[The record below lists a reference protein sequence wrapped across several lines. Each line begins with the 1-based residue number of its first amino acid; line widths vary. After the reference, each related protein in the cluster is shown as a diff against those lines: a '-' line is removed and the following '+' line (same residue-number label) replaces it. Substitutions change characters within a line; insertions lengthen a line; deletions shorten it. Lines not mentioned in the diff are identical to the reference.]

1 MSQFEFKAQNYP
13 DAPGVYRMLQSTDKT
28 LYIGKALNLK
38 KRLSQYFA
46 NKHDG
51 RYQLDLLINEVK
63 KIEIIVTNSERDA
76 LILENQLIKREK
88 PKFNI
93 RLKDD
98 KTYPYIRLS
107 NDDFPR
113 IEISRE
119 SKDGNYKNYG
129 PYTVVSVANH
139 LIDFISTHY
148 GLRRCPGIPLKKLD
162 KACLYEQ
169 IGQCS
174 GPCVSK
180 ISKEKYSETVKMAE
194 KILNGNM
201 KDVISDAKSKMD
213 AASEVLDYETAAKE
227 RDIWKSL
234 KNLNLDQTLEGG
246 HHESVDILSYS
257 QCRGWILLVILQ
269 IRGASLWNKDI
280 YEFNAI
286 GPLNEQLESFLLDY
300 YDHRDAP
307 ALIAIDDDPSPF
319 VLVQKIL
326 TERSKKKIVLR
337 QPKRGEL
344 KSWLTMARQNVRAEI
359 SCRDLT
365 GSFDSSSQ
373 LESIKREC
381 ELATKPITCIAMDAA
396 IFGKEEP
403 VVSVV
408 VFTNGKANKKLY
420 RKFIIKGE
428 YLGDIYYIEEALSR
442 WMNRFYNEIKPD
454 LFLIDGGDQQL
465 DVCSGVLK
473 EYNIE
478 VSNNLI
484 AISKGTQRKSG
495 EECLHFTSGKTLYIN
510 NAPISMKLFT
520 EMRDEAHRFCNQFN
534 AKRLMQSRLV
544 SSFQKIPGIGPKT
557 ESLLRES
564 FPTIIDLK
572 KAKHSEIDAI
582 KKLNQQQK
590 LMLKHWVTANRQK
603 E

>member
-1 MSQFEFKAQNYP
+1 MSRFEFKAQSYP
-13 DAPGVYRMLQSTDKT
+13 EAPGVYRMLQSSGKT

-51 RYQLDLLINEVK
+51 RYQIDLLISEVQ
-63 KIEIIVTNSERDA
+63 KIDVIVTNSERDA

-107 NDDFPR
+107 NDEFPR

-119 SKDGNYKNYG
+119 NANSNYKNYG

-148 GLRRCPGIPLKKLD
+148 GLRRCPGVPLKKLK

-174 GPCVSK
+174 GPCVNK
-180 ISKEKYSETVKMAE
+180 ISKKDYGETVKMAE

-201 KDVISDAKSKMD
+201 KTVVQDAKARME
-213 AASEVLDYETAAKE
+213 AASEALDYEVAAKE

-234 KNLNLDQTLEGG
+234 KNLNIDQTLEGG

-257 QCRGWILLVILQ
+257 QCKGWILLVILQ
-269 IRGASLWNKDI
+269 IRGATLWNKDI
-280 YEFNAI
+280 FEFYAV

-300 YDHRDAP
+300 YQHRDAP

-319 VLVQKIL
+319 MLIQKIL
-326 TERSKKKIVLR
+326 SERSKSNIMLR

-359 SCRDLT
+359 SCRDLM
-365 GSFDSSSQ
+365 GSFDTGNQ

-381 ELATKPITCIAMDAA
+381 DLPTPPVTCIAMDAA
-396 IFGKEEP
+396 IFGIEEP
-403 VVSVV
+403 VVSVI
-408 VFTNGKANKKLY
+408 VFKNGKADKSLY
-420 RKFIIKGE
+420 RKFIIKGDN
-428 YLGDIYYIEEALSR
+428 LGDIYYIEEALTR
-442 WMNRFYNEIKPD
+442 WINRFYQEIKPD
-454 LFLIDGGDQQL
+454 LFLIDGGNQQL
-465 DVCSGVLK
+465 DVCTNVLNHFEIK
-473 EYNIE
+473 
-478 VSNNLI
+478 VTNNLI
-484 AISKGTQRKSG
+484 AISKGDKRKSG
-495 EECLHFTSGKTLYIN
+495 EECLHFTSGKILNIR

-520 EMRDEAHRFCNQFN
+520 EMRDEAHRFCNSFN
-534 AKRLMQSRLV
+534 AKRLIKSRLM

-557 ESLLRES
+557 ESVLREY
-564 FPTIIDLK
+564 FPTINDLK
-572 KAKHSEIDAI
+572 NAKHKDIESI

-590 LMLKHWVTANRQK
+590 KMLQHWVEANQS
-603 E
+603 